1 MKAVEMKA
9 VFIAVKLNVEIYH
22 STQGEGSIVG
32 VEEFTPAQLKM
43 FDALLDREIYQAI
56 RQASK

>member
-9 VFIAVKLNVEIYH
+9 VFIAVKLNEEIYH
-22 STQGEGSIVG
+22 TTQGEGCIVG

-43 FDALLDREIYQAI
+43 FDALLDQEIYQAN
-56 RQASK
+56 K

>member
-1 MKAVEMKA
+1 MKAVEMKS
-9 VFIAVKLNVEIYH
+9 VLNAVKVNLAIFH
-22 STQGEGSIVG
+22 STQGEGCIVG

-43 FDALLDREIYQAI
+43 FDGLLDQAI